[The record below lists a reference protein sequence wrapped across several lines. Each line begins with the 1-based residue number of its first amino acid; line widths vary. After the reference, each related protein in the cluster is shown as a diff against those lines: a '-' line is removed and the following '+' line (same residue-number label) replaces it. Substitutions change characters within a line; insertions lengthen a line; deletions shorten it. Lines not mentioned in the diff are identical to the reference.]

1 MKISEILDNKMP
13 SFTEWF
19 DEFDYKDKEKFREED
34 NTKRDRLEI
43 LFQEI
48 GLPYDRPERMLTTDI
63 VNQTPLFKKIMAEK
77 AKLPCALRLVPF
89 SPELPKLRQRGKTL
103 EEYITN
109 WFPTLTIDPNKYKVE
124 VVPHSDETEFSITA
138 IINDRGIFGEIT
150 PGGHWQLT
158 QGFFEDRPTTF
169 YFDFQTLKLSKENPE
184 VEKIIQEMFKKL
196 IIPENK
202 REILQEKI
210 QAEFTPTGY
219 LKGYFEYALW
229 PNNFG
234 HFVDYNRL
242 LPKML
247 MDLPI
252 PNFNIKNNNE
262 LSGVCASPGEVTG
275 TIKIILNP
283 IEETIQ
289 FENNDILVCLMTT
302 IDYVPLMKKASA
314 IITEQGNILS
324 HAAIVC
330 REMKK
335 PCLVGVKNA
344 LNKLKNNEK
353 IEVNATHGIIKKL
366 A

>member
-1 MKISEILDNKMP
+1 MP

-19 DEFDYKDKEKFREED
+19 DEFNYKDKEKFREED

-48 GLPYDRPERMLTTDI
+48 GLPYDRPERMLATDI
-63 VNQTPLFKKIMAEK
+63 VNQTPLFKKIMTEK

-109 WFPTLTIDPNKYKVE
+109 WFSTLTIDPNKYKVE

-138 IINDRGIFGEIT
+138 IITDNGIFGEIT

-158 QGFFEDRPTTF
+158 QGFFEQPPISF
-169 YFDFQTLKLSKENPE
+169 YSDFKTLKLSKNNSEIKNVIE
-184 VEKIIQEMFKKL
+184 EMLKKL

-202 REILQEKI
+202 LKILQEKI
-210 QAEFTPTGY
+210 QAEFTPAGF

-229 PNNFG
+229 PNNQG

-242 LPKML
+242 LPDMIG
-247 MDLPI
+247 DLPI
-252 PNFNIKNNNE
+252 PNFEIENNNE
-262 LSGVCASPGEVTG
+262 LSGICASPGQATGEV
-275 TIKIILNP
+275 KIILKP
-283 IEETIQ
+283 KTEA
-289 FENNDILVCLMTT
+289 NNFINGNILVCFMTT

-335 PCLVGVKNA
+335 PCIVGAKDI
-344 LNKLKNNEK
+344 LEKLKNGDK
-353 IEVNATHGIIKKL
+353 IQVNATNGIIEKL

>member
-19 DEFDYKDKEKFREED
+19 DAFDYEGREKFREED

-48 GLPYDRPERMLTTDI
+48 GLPYDRPERMLATDI

-77 AKLPCALRLVPF
+77 GSQLCALRLVPF
-89 SPELPKLRQRGKTL
+89 SPELPKLRQRGQTL
-103 EEYITN
+103 KEYINN
-109 WFPTLTIDPNKYKVE
+109 WFSTLNIDPTKYKVE
-124 VVPHSDETEFSITA
+124 VVPHSDKIEFSITA
-138 IINDRGIFGEIT
+138 VINDQGIFGEIT

-158 QGFFEDRPTTF
+158 QGFFEQSPISF
-169 YFDFQTLKLSKENPE
+169 YYDFKTLKLSEKNSEI
-184 VEKIIQEMFKKL
+184 EKIIQKMYKKL

-210 QAEFTPTGY
+210 QAEFTPTGF

-229 PNNFG
+229 PNNQG

-242 LPKML
+242 LPDMIG
-247 MDLPI
+247 DLPI
-252 PNFNIKNNNE
+252 PNFEIENNNE
-262 LSGVCASPGEVTG
+262 LSGICASPGQATGEV
-275 TIKIILNP
+275 KIILDPKNEANKF
-283 IEETIQ
+283 I
-289 FENNDILVCLMTT
+289 NGNILVCLMTT

>member
-1 MKISEILDNKMP
+1 MKISEILNNKMP

-19 DEFDYKDKEKFREED
+19 DAFDYEGREKFREED

-48 GLPYDRPERMLTTDI
+48 GLPYDRPERMLATDI
-63 VNQTPLFKKIMAEK
+63 VNQTPLFKKIMTEK
-77 AKLPCALRLVPF
+77 GPLLCALRLVPF

-103 EEYITN
+103 EEYIIN

-138 IINDRGIFGEIT
+138 VINDQGIFGEIT

-158 QGFFEDRPTTF
+158 QGFFEQPPISF
-169 YFDFQTLKLSKENPE
+169 YYDFKTLKLSEENSE
-184 VEKIIQEMFKKL
+184 IEKIIQEMFKKL
-196 IIPENK
+196 IILENK
-202 REILQEKI
+202 RNILQEKV
-210 QAEFTPTGY
+210 QAEFTPTGF

-247 MDLPI
+247 GNLPI
-252 PNFNIKNNNE
+252 PNLEIKNNIE
-262 LSGVCASPGEVTG
+262 LTGICASPGKATG
-275 TIKIILNP
+275 KIKIILNP
-283 IEETIQ
+283 AGESDQ
-289 FENNDILVCLMTT
+289 FENGDILVCLMTT

-335 PCLVGVKNA
+335 PCIVGVKNI
-344 LNKLKNNEK
+344 LKKLKNGDK
-353 IEVNATHGIIKKL
+353 IQINATQGTIQKL
-366 A
+366 V